1 MQKLLNTR
9 VAMSNSMASM
19 GAAQSTS
26 QANQSKKTFT
36 TAAEVVQLQIMKET
50 MTYVVENFEQAL
62 AEATES
68 KACERAYVL
77 PDGQKIILGKER
89 FCCPEILFQPWM
101 AEREDIDSEGIQKH
115 IYDSVMKCDEAI
127 RRDFFKHIYLAGG
140 STLFPNIS

>member
-50 MTYVVENFEQAL
+50 MTYVVENFE
-62 AEATES
+62 
-68 KACERAYVL
+68 
-77 PDGQKIILGKER
+77 
-89 FCCPEILFQPWM
+89 
-101 AEREDIDSEGIQKH
+101 
-115 IYDSVMKCDEAI
+115 
-127 RRDFFKHIYLAGG
+127 
-140 STLFPNIS
+140 